1 MLDRQ
6 IQDYLEWMNNAGY
19 APWTMAQHS
28 QILNRLLDFVVLNSI
43 PWERTFARD
52 TLQAFKDHVQVKYA
66 GFVLRGFMRYLHQN
80 GIICLP
86 PGALPEGRGRSKL
99 QRAQLP
105 RLYEEYLQFYTQT
118 RQVGHVQIYRVRG
131 TLSALNDY
139 LQNQGMELKD
149 LDVLHMDAFLAERNR
164 KYAPET
170 RIHERSGLRGFL
182 RYLYLERQIL
192 KKDLSALIQGPPVY
206 AQSRPPRFLT
216 LEQIKTLFQSIDKDR
231 PGGLRSYAMIHLAY
245 SLGLRPGE
253 ICRVTLDDILF
264 RDKLIYLPDRK
275 NSSPAKLPLP
285 QGALRALAAYLA
297 WDRPMDPGHRFLLC
311 NTRTPYGPLTPLTV
325 SQNISACFRRAGIK
339 GSAYWLRHTY
349 AQNLLQAE
357 ASIFEI
363 KEMLGH
369 DIIKTSKRYLHVHT
383 RLMREV
389 LFNEKV

>member
-118 RQVGHVQIYRVRG
+118 RQVGKQQIYRVQG

-164 KYAPET
+164 NFAPET
-170 RIHERSGLRGFL
+170 RINQRSVLRGFL
-182 RYLYLERQIL
+182 RYLLM
-192 KKDLSALIQGPPVY
+192 
-206 AQSRPPRFLT
+206 
-216 LEQIKTLFQSIDKDR
+216 R
-231 PGGLRSYAMIHLAY
+231 PGL
-245 SLGLRPGE
+245 
-253 ICRVTLDDILF
+253 
-264 RDKLIYLPDRK
+264 
-275 NSSPAKLPLP
+275 
-285 QGALRALAAYLA
+285 
-297 WDRPMDPGHRFLLC
+297 
-311 NTRTPYGPLTPLTV
+311 
-325 SQNISACFRRAGIK
+325 
-339 GSAYWLRHTY
+339 
-349 AQNLLQAE
+349 
-357 ASIFEI
+357 
-363 KEMLGH
+363 
-369 DIIKTSKRYLHVHT
+369 
-383 RLMREV
+383 
-389 LFNEKV
+389 